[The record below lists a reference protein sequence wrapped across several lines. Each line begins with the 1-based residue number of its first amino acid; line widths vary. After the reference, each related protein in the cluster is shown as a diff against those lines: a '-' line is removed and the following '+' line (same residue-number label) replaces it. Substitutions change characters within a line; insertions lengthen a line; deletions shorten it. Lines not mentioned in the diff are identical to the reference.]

1 MIPLV
6 TASEVGEAQ
15 AKITVNQVLEG
26 ENPVRCVSLPLKH
39 QFVESSC
46 LGLQLEVGGKHHQRL
61 NSVKRPIA
69 NKYREGKMKRTLKKD
84 AEAEWY
90 CRTCVLYSCEGFK
103 LYDRLST
110 THTKSTSSSR
120 LETRTKESIMD
131 ASTLV
136 SNQSA

>member
-1 MIPLV
+1 MPY
-6 TASEVGEAQ
+6 SSKQ
-15 AKITVNQVLEG
+15 Y
-26 ENPVRCVSLPLKH
+26 

-69 NKYREGKMKRTLKKD
+69 NKYREGKMKRTLKKSEIVLEIVVRLS

-103 LYDRLST
+103 LYDRCLWCLSPPT
-110 THTKSTSSSR
+110 
-120 LETRTKESIMD
+120 
-131 ASTLV
+131 
-136 SNQSA
+136 